1 MGHKMGDPDSFGAA
15 VGIYRIA
22 RTLGKKAYIVINE
35 RTISIEQVL
44 RLFDNNPEYGKD
56 FILTSAQ
63 AMEAV
68 TDNACVVV
76 VDVNSPARTE
86 CPELLTHSKSIVVLD
101 HHRAGKDVIEGATL
115 SYVEAFASSACEMVA
130 EIVQYTGENIRLHPE
145 EADAMYGGIV
155 VDTDGFVNKAGVRTF
170 EAAAFLRRSGA
181 DVVRVRKMFREEAA
195 DYKAKADAVSQAEIY
210 RDFFAFSVCNGE
222 GLRSPTVVAAQAAN
236 QLLNIDRVKA
246 SFVLTQYNG
255 QIFVSARSID
265 EINVQII
272 MEHLGG
278 GGHINMAGCQ
288 MTDITVEECIE
299 KVKKVIDEMI
309 EGGEI
314 DA

>member
-1 MGHKMGDPDSFGAA
+1 MRWT
-15 VGIYRIA
+15 V
-22 RTLGKKAYIVINE
+22 
-35 RTISIEQVL
+35 
-44 RLFDNNPEYGKD
+44 
-56 FILTSAQ
+56 
-63 AMEAV
+63 
-68 TDNACVVV
+68 
-76 VDVNSPARTE
+76 
-86 CPELLTHSKSIVVLD
+86 SK
-101 HHRAGKDVIEGATL
+101 
-115 SYVEAFASSACEMVA
+115 
-130 EIVQYTGENIRLHPE
+130 
-145 EADAMYGGIV
+145 
-155 VDTDGFVNKAGVRTF
+155 
-170 EAAAFLRRSGA
+170 
-181 DVVRVRKMFREEAA
+181 
-195 DYKAKADAVSQAEIY
+195 DAVSQAEIY